1 MNFIHNQTNQ
11 ALADH
16 VQFCAQNKILQI
28 QKNSLTF
35 SLIYNHMVVKLLQ
48 KVKVCQLSSAIL

>member
-16 VQFCAQNKILQI
+16 VQFCAQNKILQTTKKQFDI
-28 QKNSLTF
+28 FFN
-35 SLIYNHMVVKLLQ
+35 LQ
-48 KVKVCQLSSAIL
+48 SYGCKIAAKG